1 MEIETSSMVLLA
13 ASGAVSFAL
22 GRVFVHFRDKKRKKE
37 HDQAQ
42 QRIAQALRD
51 QPPEAESKNK
61 SKRKRKRQLQQQE
74 KNNTHFPR

>member
-61 SKRKRKRQLQQQE
+61 SKRKRQLQQQE
-74 KNNTHFPR
+74 KHNTHSPR

>member
-1 MEIETSSMVLLA
+1 MEIETSSLALLA

-61 SKRKRKRQLQQQE
+61 SKRKRQLQQQE
-74 KNNTHFPR
+74 KNNTNPPR

>member
-1 MEIETSSMVLLA
+1 MEIETSSMALLA

-42 QRIAQALRD
+42 QWIAQALRD

-61 SKRKRKRQLQQQE
+61 SKRKRQLQQQE
-74 KNNTHFPR
+74 KNNTHLPR